1 MKYIRIL
8 LTVIFGPIYISLNKW
23 NLKIQ
28 KKYLALKKEDIVLF
42 YAWAPFYWLFVF
54 IVFIISMPYEF
65 FIAKDLH

>member
-28 KKYLALKKEDIVLF
+28 KKYLALKKEDVVLF

>member
-1 MKYIRIL
+1 MKSIRIL
-8 LTVIFGPIYISLNKW
+8 FSVILGPAYIYLNKL
-23 NLKIQ
+23 NSKVA

-65 FIAKDLH
+65 FISKDIN